1 MEDQIAI
8 QRLKN
13 DDPSGL
19 EFLVDKYQLM
29 ATQAAWLIVRDRQTA
44 EDIASQAF
52 LKAYQRIRQFK
63 NTGNFQS
70 WFYRIVVNLALDHLR
85 AQKRFVDHEPE
96 QIETDDR
103 FMDDELS
110 VEEQIEKAQTIDELR
125 NAFLKLSPEH
135 RAVLVSRYFLGL
147 SEKETAQQ
155 LGKPV
160 STVKSRRFSAIQQLR
175 LALTDDF
182 YSFDRKE
189 KKI

>member
-1 MEDQIAI
+1 MEDQISV

-13 DDPSGL
+13 GDPSGL
-19 EFLVDKYQLM
+19 EFLVEKYQLM
-29 ATQAAWLIVRDRQTA
+29 ATQAAWLIVRDHQTA
-44 EDIASQAF
+44 EDITSQAF
-52 LKAYQRIRQFK
+52 LKAYQRIRQFR

-70 WFYRIVVNLALDHLR
+70 WFYRIVVNLAVDHLR
-85 AQKRFVDHEPE
+85 AQKRFVDHEPD
-96 QIETDDR
+96 QVETDER

-110 VEEQIEKAQTIDELR
+110 VEEQIERAQTIDELR
-125 NAFLKLSPEH
+125 DAFLKLSPEH

-160 STVKSRRFSAIQQLR
+160 STVKSRRFSAIHQLR